1 MGLISR
7 IPRGG
12 HNWDTGRERIFTGDL
27 IVLVVIRQAVND
39 LVNIAGGL
47 VEKVYAIG
55 DGVSPRR
62 TKDAIW
68 EVLKQAR
75 IALYY

>member
-1 MGLISR
+1 M
-7 IPRGG
+7 
-12 HNWDTGRERIFTGDL
+12 
-27 IVLVVIRQAVND
+27 IVLVVGRKAVND